1 MHLGLR
7 LFFGFFVVAGIAAV
21 LLLRVFLAEV
31 KPSVREVMED
41 VLVDS
46 ANLLAEQAAPDLR
59 ALPPGATLAG
69 TRFAQGVHDYQ
80 ARPVDAAIWGLHKR
94 TLDLGV
100 YVTDAGGRV
109 VFESGGAAVAGADY
123 SRWRDVARTLRGE
136 YGARTT
142 REVVS
147 DETSSVLYVAAPV
160 KDGGRVIGVLTV
172 AKPVLGVQ
180 PFIDRAEH
188 KIAMAG
194 AVLLASSLAIGAAVT
209 GWAVHAVR
217 RLRRYAQQVRAG
229 ERQSVPALP
238 GELGELAQAM
248 GAMRE
253 RLDGRTRVEQAVRA
267 LTHELKSPL
276 TAITG
281 AAELLRDELPAADRR
296 RFADQVG
303 DEADRLRAMVDR
315 LLELAKLE
323 SLDAPQRLAPV
334 VLRDVAQRAAD
345 AAAPLLQ
352 QRAIRL
358 QWTARDALP
367 MTGDAALLEL
377 ALSNLLSNAAE
388 YAPDGS
394 VVEIGVAHEAGRM
407 VFRLR
412 DHGPG
417 VPAFAMPQLGERFFS
432 TAGPRSGH
440 KGSGLGLAIVRQV
453 VALHGGQVGFA
464 DAGPGLEVRL
474 LLPL

>member
-59 ALPPGATLAG
+59 ALAPGATLDG
-69 TRFAQGVHDYQ
+69 TRFARGVHAYQ
-80 ARPVDAAIWGLHKR
+80 GRPVDAVIWGLHKR

-100 YVTDAGGRV
+100 YVTDAAGRV
-109 VFESGGAAVAGADY
+109 VFESGAAAVPGADY

-147 DETSSVLYVAAPV
+147 DEASSVLYVAAPV
-160 KDGGRVIGVLTV
+160 EEGGRVIGVLTV

-188 KIAMAG
+188 KIAVAG

-229 ERQSVPALP
+229 ERQPVPALP
-238 GELGELAQAM
+238 GELGELALAM
-248 GAMRE
+248 GAMRD
-253 RLDGRTRVEQAVRA
+253 RLDGRSRVEQAVRA

-281 AAELLRDELPAADRR
+281 AAELLRDDLPVADRH

-303 DEADRLRAMVDR
+303 DEAGRLRALVER
-315 LLELAKLE
+315 VLELAKLE
-323 SLDAPQRLAPV
+323 SLDAPQHLASV
-334 VLRDVAQRAAD
+334 VLLDVARRAAA

-352 QRAIRL
+352 QRSIRL
-358 QWTARDALP
+358 QWTAEDAVPLA
-367 MTGDAALLEL
+367 GDAWLLEL
-377 ALSNLLSNAAE
+377 ALSNLLGNAAE

-394 VVEIGVAHEAGRM
+394 VIEIGVAREAGEA

-412 DHGPG
+412 DTGPG
-417 VPAFAMPQLGERFFS
+417 VPAFAMPHLGERFFS

-453 VALHGGQVGFA
+453 AALHRGRVGFA

-474 LLPL
+474 VLPV